1 MQGEIFEYYQI
12 LALYNHRFTLHIAFH
27 VFVLSG
33 AV

>member
-12 LALYNHRFTLHIAFH
+12 LELHNHRLTLHIALH